1 MNKSQI
7 VDILAEKF
15 SITKRKAE
23 EMVDTLISEI
33 KSAVKKGE
41 NVNLAGLGIFKSG
54 VRKARI
60 GINPKTKEKINIAAS
75 RVVKFRPSKE
85 FKELIK

>member
-7 VDILAEKF
+7 VDVLAEKF

-41 NVNLAGLGIFKSG
+41 NVSLAGLGIFKPA

-60 GINPKTKEKINIAAS
+60 GINPKTKEKINIPAS

>member
-15 SITKRKAE
+15 EITKKKAE
-23 EMVDTLISEI
+23 EIVDTLISEI

>member
-1 MNKSQI
+1 MNKAQI
-7 VDILAEKF
+7 VEILAEKF
-15 SITKRKAE
+15 EITKKKAE
-23 EMVDTLISEI
+23 EIVDTLISEI
-33 KSAVKKGE
+33 KSGVKKGE
-41 NVNLAGLGIFKSG
+41 NVNLAGLGIFKSA

-75 RVVKFRPSKE
+75 RVIKFRPSKE

>member
-33 KSAVKKGE
+33 KSAVKKE
-41 NVNLAGLGIFKSG
+41 RMSI
-54 VRKARI
+54 
-60 GINPKTKEKINIAAS
+60 
-75 RVVKFRPSKE
+75 
-85 FKELIK
+85 